1 MRPAADSHS
10 LNARLLRFR
19 SDPDQEDAYALAED
33 LIVARR
39 YGDAR
44 GVAVSAQTDDE
55 RLDARLLV
63 LEARAWYL
71 DRDLVRAQAALVR
84 AARLDPDAHEVF
96 RWLGEVLLQRGDPI
110 RAVRALERA
119 LALQPGD
126 ADTQHLFERAGELAQ
141 NAEPLPPSNPP
152 VASSPLPPPR
162 ERPAGVRAPAPGPT
176 EQASI
181 RPRPVRPSFEPQ
193 RAPSARAAQ
202 SASSSG
208 SAPALRGG
216 ASTPIGVPA
225 ASGRVDEETT
235 HSFRR
240 ERERVRPVAASE
252 GFDDMSGGALDDPE
266 STTSNN
272 VTAQG
277 RSAPGRTAPGAI
289 SAPGRTA
296 PGNVSGRSV
305 PGTLRGHST
314 PAGQS
319 APGLSAPNP
328 ASWSGNPTPLSALAP
343 ALRSSPGISSAPGR
357 TAPGTGS
364 APGRTAPGASSAAG
378 RTAPGAG
385 SAPGVSSS
393 PGRSSPGASSSP
405 GISSAS
411 GRLSAPQ
418 RSSSPGTSAAPSSG
432 AGRIASPLPSSS
444 AGRLASPSAAGAAA
458 PFGSSGGWVDGVGS
472 PRGNGSAGHPHVAQD
487 LDVDVDMD
495 EPRARVATPQPPIE
509 APLFNQGRP
518 IAASWDAPSV
528 MAPWPLA
535 SDLAEQTEGDG
546 LPLQALGTAR
556 TEPMTPVPGDDLEL
570 GASAGQADDPE
581 QVLAMLR
588 EHGVFETSEAR
599 PSIWPPKKDVPR
611 TGTRLRGALLFAW
624 LSAIVLCGGGYFGWT
639 QWVQV
644 RHQKAADLTAQAK
657 VAAFNSDYA
666 TLIDAER
673 LLRGARELY
682 PRSKEVPQLELFVH
696 AARVLENGNRDLSTL
711 RAALARA
718 GVPALG
724 VDAAHLAAA
733 RAVLAA
739 YSSTSAEAAG
749 MLDQARKLMGDQPE
763 LLYLVGRIE
772 QRLGRPEA
780 DADLQAAAAKAPDLV
795 AASLALA
802 EEARDKG
809 DEAGARAKLDAVLQR
824 HPDHLR
830 TRLWNAVLTADEQ
843 EPTAALAALQK
854 LDEPAK
860 LGAPVDRVLWGL
872 SRARLSARAG
882 QNDKAAEALRDAL
895 GAGASEPR
903 LLALIAAEA
912 LRGNQLGTAQ
922 QAASQALALAPSAV
936 TYRVL
941 LARVLL
947 ARNDGSRVLDLIA
960 QVPEGTPGL
969 WTMRARAA
977 LQTGQ
982 TEAMKAALAAQA
994 AQADEGLEQQALRL
1008 RLRAAVEP
1016 SSKLLSDAKSM
1027 LKRAPGDPEALR
1039 AVAEVALAQH
1049 QPSDA
1054 TSASQQLIALMP
1066 EDAEG
1071 YHWLGRARRMAA
1083 DAEGSERAL
1092 RKALELSPGY
1102 DGALITLGGLL
1113 LDTGKY
1119 AEADPIYEQLGRSYA
1134 LSGRLGRAEALLGL
1148 GRIDDAA
1155 VQLSGLS
1162 EELRNTSQ
1170 ARETAARVAI
1180 AQGKAGDAVALLR
1193 PLLDGENKRASALAL
1208 YGDALYAVDQV
1219 DSAAGAYDAALALDS
1234 TLPEAR
1240 LGRAETY
1247 LRAEKPKDALEQ
1259 LDKVKATIGDRLR
1272 PPSLRARM
1280 LMQYGHA
1287 YVQRDKRDDL
1297 EHARDMLREAVKI
1310 PGAPAEAFFWLGE
1323 ALGGRK
1329 TPEAASALKH
1339 YLELAPKGAY
1349 AERARRSLGPLL

>member
-19 SDPDQEDAYALAED
+19 SDPDQEDAHALAED
-33 LIVARR
+33 LIDARR

-96 RWLGEVLLQRGDPI
+96 RWLGEVLLQRGDPL

-119 LALQPGD
+119 LALEPGD
-126 ADTQHLFERAGELAQ
+126 ADTQHLFERASELAQ
-141 NAEPLPPSNPP
+141 NAEPLPSSNPP

-162 ERPAGVRAPAPGPT
+162 ERPVGVRAPAPGPT

-193 RAPSARAAQ
+193 RAPAARGSLSSTANGATAA
-202 SASSSG
+202 G
-208 SAPALRGG
+208 DRM
-216 ASTPIGVPA
+216 
-225 ASGRVDEETT
+225 DEETT
-235 HSFRR
+235 HSYRR
-240 ERERVRPVAASE
+240 ERERVRPIAASE
-252 GFDDMSGGALDDPE
+252 GFDDMSDGALDDPE

-277 RSAPGRTAPGAI
+277 RTAPGRTAPGAI
-289 SAPGRTA
+289 SSPGRSAPGRSA
-296 PGNVSGRSV
+296 PGNVAGRSV

-314 PAGQS
+314 PAAQS
-319 APGLSAPNP
+319 APGVPAPNP
-328 ASWSGNPTPLSALAP
+328 ASWSGNPTPLSALAAP
-343 ALRSSPGISSAPGR
+343 PPLRSSPGISSAPGR

-364 APGRTAPGASSAAG
+364 APGRTAPGVSSASG
-378 RTAPGAG
+378 RTAPGAI
-385 SAPGVSSS
+385 SS
-393 PGRSSPGASSSP
+393 PGIGSSP

-418 RSSSPGTSAAPSSG
+418 RTPSSPGAGSSPGTSASPSSG
-432 AGRIASPLPSSS
+432 AGRIASPMPSSS
-444 AGRLASPSAAGAAA
+444 SGRLSAPSAAGAAA
-458 PFGSSGGWVDGVGS
+458 PFSASSGGWVDGVGS
-472 PRGNGSAGHPHVAQD
+472 GRGNGSAGHPHVAHE
-487 LDVDVDMD
+487 LDVDVDVD
-495 EPRARVATPQPPIE
+495 EPGAREATPQPPLE

-535 SDLAEQTEGDG
+535 SDLAEQTEGEG
-546 LPLQALGTAR
+546 LPLQAFGTAR
-556 TEPMTPVPGDDLEL
+556 TEPMLDAGADLEL

-588 EHGVFETSEAR
+588 DHGVFETTEAR

-749 MLDQARKLMGDQPE
+749 MLDQARKLRGDQPE

-830 TRLWNAVLTADEQ
+830 TRLWNAMLTADEQ
-843 EPTAALAALQK
+843 EPTTALAALQK

-912 LRGNQLGTAQ
+912 LRGDQLGTAQ

-960 QVPEGTPGL
+960 QVPDGTPGL

-982 TEAMKAALAAQA
+982 NEAITAALAAQP
-994 AQADEGLEQQALRL
+994 AQADQGLEQQALRL
-1008 RLRAAVEP
+1008 RLRSAVEP

-1054 TSASQQLIALMP
+1054 TNASQQLIALMP

-1148 GRIDDAA
+1148 GRVDDAA

-1170 ARETAARVAI
+1170 ARETAAKVAI

-1193 PLLDGENKRASALAL
+1193 PLLDGENKHASALAL

-1219 DSAAGAYDAALALDS
+1219 NSAAGAYDAALAVDS